1 MGTNSEGGHS
11 NNVAIAEKVLDLLKS
26 WGENYTPPTTR
37 LTLTEVEP
45 LVVSSRAALNQ
56 IQAADTPY
64 HLAVNKRQ
72 SMMEE
77 LVRRS
82 SSAFMLVKVLGTKDF
97 LAEVKTIYKSI
108 TGKSKVSR
116 QSVESRIA
124 NFELLIER
132 IKTLENYAPTEENLT
147 IAAMEQLAT
156 DIRAAEAEVAR
167 LEKVLEKVRTERDK
181 LLYTEKTGLMHCMRD
196 IKTYIEAA
204 YKRHSPEYKALS
216 SLMRGMRVQT
226 VKA

>member
-11 NNVAIAEKVLDLLKS
+11 NNVAIAEKVLELLKS
-26 WGENYTPPTTR
+26 WGESYTPPAPT
-37 LTLTEVEP
+37 LTVTEVEP
-45 LVVSSRAALNQ
+45 LVTSARAALNQ

-64 HLAVNKRQ
+64 HLAVNNRQ
-72 SMMEE
+72 AMMDD
-77 LVRRS
+77 LIRR
-82 SSAFMLVKVLGTKDF
+82 ATACFMLVKVLGTKDF

-108 TGKSKVSR
+108 TGKSRVSR

-132 IKTLENYAPTEENLT
+132 LKTLDTYAPSEETLT
-147 IAAMEQLAT
+147 IAALEQLAT
-156 DIRAAEAEVAR
+156 DIRAAEAEVTRQEQLLRDAR
-167 LEKVLEKVRTERDK
+167 TQRDQV
-181 LLYTEKTGLMHCMRD
+181 LYTDKIGLMHRLRD
-196 IKTYIEAA
+196 IKTYVNAA
-204 YKRHSPEYKALS
+204 YGRNSPEYKALS